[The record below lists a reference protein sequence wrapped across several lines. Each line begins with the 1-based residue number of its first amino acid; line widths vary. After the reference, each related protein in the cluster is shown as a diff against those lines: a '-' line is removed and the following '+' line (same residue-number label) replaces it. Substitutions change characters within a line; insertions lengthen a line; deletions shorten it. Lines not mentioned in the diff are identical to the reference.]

1 MDFYEAVEA
10 RRSVRK
16 YRFDEIP
23 QEALDRMLKAVELAP
38 SAKNLQPYNIIL
50 VKDRERIRQLAATTR
65 NMTFIEE
72 APLVAVIIAD
82 PSRAYAYMCG
92 NESSFWIDAAIA
104 MEHLILAATAEGLG
118 TCWIGAFRE
127 EEAREVLK
135 VPQGLRI
142 TGMTPL
148 GFPAEVP
155 ERKPR
160 KSYKELLFF
169 DEWGKSD

>member
-1 MDFYEAVEA
+1 MVEA
-10 RRSVRK
+10 RKSMRK
-16 YRFDEIP
+16 YRPDGIP
-23 QEALDRMLKAVELAP
+23 QEVLDRMLNAVELAP

-50 VKDRERIRQLAATTR
+50 VKDRERIKQLAATTR

-72 APLVAVIIAD
+72 APLIAVIVAD
-82 PSRAYAYMCG
+82 PSRAYAHLGG

-104 MEHLILAATAEGLG
+104 MEHLVLAAAAEGLG

-142 TGMTPL
+142 IGMTPI

-155 ERKPR
+155 QR
-160 KSYKELLFF
+160 KSRKNFKELLFF
-169 DEWGKSD
+169 EEWGKSE